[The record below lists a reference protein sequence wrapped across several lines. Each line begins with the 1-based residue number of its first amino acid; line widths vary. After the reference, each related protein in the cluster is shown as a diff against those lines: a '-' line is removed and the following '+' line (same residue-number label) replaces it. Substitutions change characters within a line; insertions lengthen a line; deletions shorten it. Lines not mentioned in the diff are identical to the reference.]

1 MSFNEMHA
9 TAGATP
15 AGRCFTRLPWRP
27 GLCVAETSADQPEEK
42 PPKMLVS
49 WTTCCGGLRQAVR
62 PGLASGSSLSTL
74 LSPTTPVHSDMVF
87 SPMVE
92 TPSRSVARKVEH
104 TEAPWPT
111 VSSQGMRIRL
121 IRPRPLT
128 SLPVWRSN
136 STGRPSCNKLQ
147 LALPMVKAFSIFS
160 VTHEE
165 KKLQPLGLH
174 HCHSHQMPSISNDQE
189 SSR

>member
-1 MSFNEMHA
+1 MSFNETHA

-15 AGRCFTRLPWRP
+15 AERCFTRLPWRP

-42 PPKMLVS
+42 PPKTLVS
-49 WTTCCGGLRQAVR
+49 WTTRFGELRQVVL

-74 LSPTTPVHSDMVF
+74 LSPTTPVHNDMVF
-87 SPMVE
+87 SPIVE
-92 TPSRSVARKVEH
+92 MSRSEARKVEH
-104 TEAPWPT
+104 TEAPWPN
-111 VSSQGMRIRL
+111 VSSQGMRIRR

-128 SLPVWRSN
+128 SLPVLRSN

-147 LALPMVKAFSIFS
+147 LPLPIVKAFSICS
-160 VTHEE
+160 VTQGE

-174 HCHSHQMPSISNDQE
+174 HCHSHQMPSICNDQE